1 MIYLAQ
7 GIFRVGM
14 FKSCLFN
21 ARNTLHVERG
31 DQSHPFTAQADQNI
45 PFEISDVPEV
55 DDITRLHS
63 YFEDGKDPD
72 EYLHLPDEIMAV
84 LARINLIH
92 HTGCIIFEVLPTHLK
107 IHSYLMLLNHDKE
120 KQFADCLAKI
130 LTLLPSINGLGI
142 SGFMKLPYKDTRFFE
157 HINKLPDKFYPKNP
171 KIKEG

>member
-1 MIYLAQ
+1 
-7 GIFRVGM
+7 
-14 FKSCLFN
+14 
-21 ARNTLHVERG
+21 
-31 DQSHPFTAQADQNI
+31 
-45 PFEISDVPEV
+45 
-55 DDITRLHS
+55 
-63 YFEDGKDPD
+63 
-72 EYLHLPDEIMAV
+72 MAV

-107 IHSYLMLLNHDKE
+107 IDSYLMLLNHDKE
-120 KQFADCLAKI
+120 ILFADCLAKI